1 MKQPA
6 GLVRRCLL
14 VFIVLCGLSFSV
26 SAQSILNRPV
36 TFDVYRQQLN
46 HVLEILSNKANFYFS
61 YNSNIIKNDS
71 LVTLTVYNKTVK
83 QVLDLLFNEGFEF
96 RESGNYIII
105 RRKPVE
111 LALVTDR
118 TASEEKYYI
127 ITGYIVDDQ
136 TGEVISNASVYEK
149 RQLSSAITDGNG
161 YFKLKLK
168 SKINTAALTVSKEFY
183 EDTTFRIQPKYNQQ
197 ISIAIMPLA
206 ISDKTITIAPYNVEA
221 PDSIVIAVRK
231 ADSTHWL
238 YTYRKTDSVMVEKT
252 RMGKWFLSTWQKVQ
266 TINMKK
272 FFVTRPYQLSLLPGL
287 STNGPLNSQVVN
299 NISLNIWG
307 GYAAGVNGVE
317 LAGWFNIDKKN
328 VRWFQGAGWFNM
340 VGGKV
345 DGVQLAGLF
354 NTVLDSVKGVQG
366 AGITNFVK
374 RKFVG
379 LQMGGI
385 YNHIGG
391 SMTGAQLAGYGNF
404 SRGNTIG
411 VQLSGIY
418 NHSGGTMNGLQG
430 AGIGNFANRN
440 AVGAQLAG
448 IINVSRREMKG
459 VQMAGIINYAKKLS
473 GVQIGLI
480 NIADSSDGYSI
491 GLINIILKGYH
502 KLSLYSNEVL
512 PFNAAFKTGT
522 TKLYSI
528 LLAGSNPGTG
538 RKIYSFGYGLGRE
551 FNLNHSLALNTEIT
565 AQQLYLGSWDHLNLL
580 NRLNVHLNVKLGK
593 YVSLFAGPAFN
604 VYYSDQTAAIAGY
617 KFNVSSGGAARFN
630 SSDRVKGWIGWNAG
644 INLF

>member
-6 GLVRRCLL
+6 GLVRRYLL
-14 VFIVLCGLSFSV
+14 VLIVLCGLSFSV

-83 QVLDLLFNEGFEF
+83 QVLDLLFAEGFEF

-111 LALVTDR
+111 LSMVTNR
-118 TASEEKYYI
+118 TASEEKYYT
-127 ITGYIVDDQ
+127 ITGYIIDDQ

-149 RQLSSAITDGNG
+149 NQLSSSITDGNG

-168 SKINTAALTVSKEFY
+168 SRINTAALTVSKEFY

-206 ISDKTITIAPYNVEA
+206 FSEKTITIAPYNVEA

-231 ADSTHWL
+231 ADSSHWL

-252 RMGKWFLSTWQKVQ
+252 KMGKWFLSTWQKVQ

-299 NISLNIWG
+299 NISMNIWG

-328 VRWFQGAGWFNM
+328 VRWFQAAGWFNM

-345 DGVQLAGLF
+345 EGVQLAGLF
-354 NTVLDSVKGVQG
+354 NTVLDSVRGVQA
-366 AGITNFVK
+366 AGIT
-374 RKFVG
+374 
-379 LQMGGI
+379 
-385 YNHIGG
+385 
-391 SMTGAQLAGYGNF
+391 NF

-418 NHSGGTMNGLQG
+418 NHSGGTMNGLQA

-440 AVGAQLAG
+440 AVGAQLSG

-459 VQMAGIINYAKKLS
+459 VQIASIINYAKKLS

-502 KLSLYSNEVL
+502 KLSIYSNEVL

-528 LLAGSNPGTG
+528 LLAGSNPGVG
-538 RKIYSFGYGLGRE
+538 RKIYGFGYGLGHE
-551 FNLNHSLALNTEIT
+551 FYLNRSLTLNTEIT
-565 AQQLYLGSWDHLNLL
+565 TQHLYIGSWDYLNLL
-580 NRLNVHLNVKLGK
+580 NRLNVDLNVKLGK
-593 YVSLFAGPAFN
+593 YVSLFAGPSFN
-604 VYYSDQTAAIAGY
+604 VYYSNQTAAISGY
-617 KFNVSSGGAARFN
+617 KFNVGSGGAAHVDF
-630 SSDRVKGWIGWNAG
+630 SDRAKGWIGWHAG